1 MERIALH
8 TFNIYNMPAMI
19 STVNMYG
26 TYETIVML
34 DDGDELELYRTKD
47 LNEAKA
53 THNRLV
59 NKYNDRL
66 YKGSIRG
73 RLLQAIGEPN
83 IGQMVTCVK
92 AC

>member
-1 MERIALH
+1 MERIAMH
-8 TFNIYNMPAMI
+8 TFYIYNRKAMI

-26 TYETIVML
+26 TYDTIVMM
-34 DDGDELELYRTKD
+34 DDGDELEMIRTKD

-59 NKYNDRL
+59 RKYNDEL
-66 YKGSIRG
+66 YEHSIRG
-73 RLLQAIGEPN
+73 QLLKAIGEPN
-83 IGQMVTCVK
+83 IGQMVKCIK